1 MATII
6 ARLAGPLQSW
16 GAEPRLRTASTHST
30 PTWSGLLGLAR
41 AALGHG
47 RTDPIDDIGWLRELT
62 MAVRVDQPGTV
73 HTDYQTINPL
83 PEAYERFALFGRSD
97 RGLVPLGTSLQSSG
111 QAPRWL
117 KGEAPMQTR
126 RQYLHDASFL
136 WFVAGPDNDVQKLA
150 QALSAPEWTLALGR
164 KGCTPSSPLL
174 LGVHPG
180 PLLHAAESAPLNR
193 RRPGTQSHVELV
205 WLHGTPDAALT
216 TTGSRVLLDNPL
228 GSHPQNGYS
237 AGSHTLTT
245 ITPPLSGDLLT
256 WAKDA
261 LTHPARATTPEESN
275 DHRR

>member
-1 MATII
+1 MATLI

-30 PTWSGLLGLAR
+30 PTWSGLLGLSR

-47 RTDPIDDIGWLRELT
+47 RTDPVDDIRWLRELT
-62 MAVRVDQPGTV
+62 MAVRIDQPGTV

-97 RGLVPLGTSLQSSG
+97 RGLVPLGTTFQSSG
-111 QAPRWL
+111 HVPRWL

-136 WFVAGPDNDVQKLA
+136 WLVSGPENDVLKLA
-150 QALSAPEWTLALGR
+150 QALSAPQWTLALGR
-164 KGCTPSSPLL
+164 KGCTPSSPVL

-180 PLLHAAESAPLNR
+180 QLLHAANSAPLTGG
-193 RRPGTQSHVELV
+193 PSGTQSKVDLI
-205 WLHGTPDAALT
+205 WLHGTPDPGLT
-216 TTGSRVLLDNPL
+216 ATGTRVLLDQPL
-228 GSHPQNGYS
+228 GSHPQNGYG

-245 ITPPLSGDLLT
+245 ITTPESGDVLT
-256 WAKDA
+256 WAEDA
-261 LTHPARATTPEESN
+261 LTHPARATNPEESN
-275 DHRR
+275 DVSY